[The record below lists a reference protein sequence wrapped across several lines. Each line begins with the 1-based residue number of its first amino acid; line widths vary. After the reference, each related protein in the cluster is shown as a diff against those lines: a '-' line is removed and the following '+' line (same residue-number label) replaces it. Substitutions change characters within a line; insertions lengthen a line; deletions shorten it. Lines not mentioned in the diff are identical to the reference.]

1 MLKIMKILI
10 VGGTGFIG
18 SRLASNLVQKKNNVV
33 VLGHGR
39 KNENNMALGT
49 KTYLMDIG
57 SPDLKYIFKEEK
69 PQVVYYMALPK
80 DLRKKIS
87 DLSSDKIDF
96 FSDFK
101 KTLDCSVKM
110 NVQRFVFMSS
120 GGSIYSE
127 SKLFPTPE
135 NHIQCPSSIYGLA
148 NLILEKMLQ
157 EYGEYFNMNYIILRA
172 SNVYGRGQNKSEI
185 MAAMI
190 KAISESKELVISG
203 DGNQTRDFIY
213 IDDLVNLLS
222 VSGKSK
228 KSGIFN
234 VGSGYETSI
243 NELYDKISKIL
254 NKKAK
259 VIYNPGVKNDIKRSF
274 LSIEKA
280 KKELDWRPMV
290 DIDMGLKKIT
300 SIEIDQKDTLIK

>member
-1 MLKIMKILI
+1 MKILI

-157 EYGEYFNMNYIILRA
+157 EYGEYFNMDYIILRA